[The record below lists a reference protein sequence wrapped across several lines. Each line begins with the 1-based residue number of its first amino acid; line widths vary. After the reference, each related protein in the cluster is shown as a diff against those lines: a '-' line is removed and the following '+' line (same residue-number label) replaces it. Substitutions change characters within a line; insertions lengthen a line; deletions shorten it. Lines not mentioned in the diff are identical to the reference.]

1 MTNRGLG
8 GSGRDVL
15 AAEDPARVRRAQCP
29 QSMNYMKL
37 GAGEFCAAAQ
47 APGAMA
53 KLIDWLPGSCEQFEA
68 IAAATVGSA

>member
-1 MTNRGLG
+1 MSNRGLS

-15 AAEDPARVRRAQCP
+15 AAEAPARERRAQWP
-29 QSMNYMKL
+29 QCMNYMRL

-53 KLIDWLPGSCEQFEA
+53 ELIDWLPGSCEQFEA